1 MWGPPESEPAGRSA
15 SPPLTRR
22 SQRGRRPRVTDA
34 RGPGSASPADAHH
47 REALRAAGLLRARRE
62 AAGRGRHPEHV
73 LHLVR
78 LQLQRPRPRELEEA
92 PVFSGM
98 EPRPAGLAGSS
109 GDRRGPRLRDG
120 VPPPSARTV
129 PVRAPAPV
137 ARTSRHPRGPEGDPL
152 SSYVESEPTLCRS
165 DTPALLL
172 SRSER
177 GSGPRLAALL
187 ASAEALPATPARPP
201 SPGEHDH
208 DAGLLVAARHTQIRL
223 KGQGRFPK
231 LRRHRF

>member
-15 SPPLTRR
+15 SLPLTRR

-92 PVFSGM
+92 PVFPGM

-129 PVRAPAPV
+129 PAPCLPGHQPRWRGPHGTQGDPKGIRFLLTWSHFVAQTHRPYCSHAQNRDRVPTWRHSWPLQKPCPPPRRAP
-137 ARTSRHPRGPEGDPL
+137 HPLGNTT
-152 SSYVESEPTLCRS
+152 VM
-165 DTPALLL
+165 
-172 SRSER
+172 
-177 GSGPRLAALL
+177 L
-187 ASAEALPATPARPP
+187 ASWWPP
-201 SPGEHDH
+201 G
-208 DAGLLVAARHTQIRL
+208 T
-223 KGQGRFPK
+223 
-231 LRRHRF
+231 LRST